1 MNNINDMMIF
11 ATVAECESFTGAALS
26 MGMPKSTVSQRI
38 TRLETRLGLRLLN
51 RSTRR
56 VSLTNNGQ
64 VFLSHCRQIRTD
76 ITSAEMAMSKL
87 REQPVGRLRITCP
100 EITAIYFMPDLIR
113 DFQNAFPKIEI
124 ELIATND
131 NVDLIQDQIDFAFRA
146 GELSDSELIARY
158 VAPLKRI
165 LVASPGYLSKHDRPL
180 LPENLGNHSCL
191 VHISMKDWSM
201 KNHDRSF
208 EFTPHRQ
215 LLSDSQSF
223 LLQSCLKDQG
233 VSILPAYVCASHVKR
248 GELEWLLP
256 DWEIPDNHFYLIY
269 PSRKNFSR
277 SQAVFLQ
284 FVQSYSVTVLSGFS
298 LKA

>member
-11 ATVAECESFTGAALS
+11 AAVAECESFTGAALS
-26 MGMPKSTVSQRI
+26 MRMPKSTVSQRI

-56 VSLTNNGQ
+56 VSLTGNGQ
-64 VFLSHCRQIRTD
+64 VFLNHCRQIRSD

-87 REQPVGRLRITCP
+87 REQPVGRLRLTCP
-100 EITAIYFMPDLIR
+100 EITAIYFMPDLVR
-113 DFQNAFPKIEI
+113 DFRDAFPEIEI

-131 NVDLIQDQIDFAFRA
+131 NIDLIQDQIDFAFRA
-146 GELSDSELIARY
+146 GELTDSELIARY

-165 LVASPGYLSKHDRPL
+165 LVASPGYLNKHGRPL
-180 LPENLGNHSCL
+180 SPENLASHNCL
-191 VHISMKDWSM
+191 VHLSMKDWSM
-201 KNHDRSF
+201 KSSDRSF
-208 EFTPHRQ
+208 QFSPHLQ
-215 LLSDSQSF
+215 LFSDSQSF
-223 LLQSCLKDQG
+223 LLQSCLRDQG
-233 VSILPAYVCASHVKR
+233 ISILPAYVCSEHLKR

-256 DWEIPDNHFYLIY
+256 DWRIPDNHFSLIY

-284 FVQSYSVTVLSGFS
+284 FVQSYSVSVLSGLS
-298 LKA
+298 L